1 MPGPLNGIRI
11 LDFSTLLPGPFATM
25 MLADLGADV
34 LKVEAPHRPDYLR
47 EGPPYDDGVSGG
59 HMALNRGKRSLT
71 LDLKIPEAVT
81 VAKRLVRSYD
91 IVIEQF
97 RPGVMERLGLG
108 YETLRRENDALIYCS
123 ITGYGQ
129 NGPYRDRAG
138 HDINFLAIS
147 GILSCSGR
155 EAHGPVPQGVQIA
168 DLGGGS
174 YHAVVGILAAVIHRH
189 RTGEG
194 QYLDVSMT
202 DGAIS
207 WGTFLDVK
215 QLVGGDNPGYES
227 EFLSG
232 GSFYDC
238 YETSDGRYMSVGS
251 IEPPFFAALCRATGT
266 EDLIGKLGWGM
277 EGQEIM
283 RQAKERFRQAFAA
296 KTQAEWIGIFKDLD
310 ACVEPVLTVAEMAQ
324 HPHIRAR
331 NMVTDVRKP
340 DGTTQQQINS
350 PFRFSRTRAEIRSV
364 GPGLGEHNAE
374 VLREIGLS
382 AAEIEALHRN
392 GALG

>member
-1 MPGPLNGIRI
+1 MPGPLHGIRI

-34 LKVEAPHRPDYLR
+34 LKVEAPHRPDLLR
-47 EGPPYDDGVSGG
+47 QGPPYDDGASGG
-59 HMALNRGKRSLT
+59 YMAINRGKRSIT
-71 LDLKIPEAVT
+71 LDLKFPEAVA
-81 VAKRLVRSYD
+81 VVKRLVQSYD

-97 RPGVMERLGLG
+97 RPGVMDRLGLG

-129 NGPYRDRAG
+129 DGPYRDRAG
-138 HDINFLAIS
+138 HDINYLAIS

-155 EAHGPVPQGVQIA
+155 KEQGPVPQAVQIG

-174 YHAVVGILAAVIHRH
+174 YQAVVSILAAVIHRH

-194 QYLDVSMT
+194 QYIDVSMT

-207 WGTFLDVK
+207 WCTFLAVK
-215 QLVGGDNPGYES
+215 QLVGGKNPEYES
-227 EFLSG
+227 EFLNG

-238 YETSDGRYMSVGS
+238 YRTSDGRYMSVGS

-277 EGQEIM
+277 EGQDIM
-283 RQAKERFRQAFAA
+283 REAKERFRQIFAS
-296 KTQAEWIGIFKDLD
+296 KTQAEWIEIFKDLD
-310 ACVEPVLTVAEMAQ
+310 ACVEPVLTVAEMTR
-324 HPHIRAR
+324 HPQVRAR
-331 NMVTDVRKP
+331 NMIADVRKP
-340 DGTTQQQINS
+340 NGATQKQINT
-350 PFRFSRTRAEIRSV
+350 PFRFSRTPAEIRSV
-364 GPGLGEHNAE
+364 GPDLGEHNRE
-374 VLREIGLS
+374 VLREIGLTPE
-382 AAEIEALHRN
+382 EIEALRQQ